1 MFCIWPMLLLPFLF
15 IIVGETQT
23 MYKPRELCGKVSFC
37 LMHVFPGIKKK
48 KKKIKKEEEEED

>member
-1 MFCIWPMLLLPFLF
+1 MLLLPFLF